1 MSEEEA
7 ARIAATADEHGKADY
22 DLVME
27 LKDTDGN
34 VVAISTNR
42 YQMRSHGI

>member
-1 MSEEEA
+1 
-7 ARIAATADEHGKADY
+7 
-22 DLVME
+22 VME
-27 LKDTDGN
+27 LKDSDGN